1 MSFQGKGFK
10 ICDKIM
16 FPEEEEKKE
25 RRTENP
31 LFMPCRWKLGSSALS
46 IDTLIMFWNK
56 SWGIQS
62 TLQMNCP
69 PFKEE
74 TEIKDWQ
81 DEKKKQTNLQ
91 VITAQVTHRL
101 SFSLPQ
107 LFSIKCGRRNI
118 AKQKSRGLSTEHVR
132 QQKLNEGSA
141 VFQDCY
147 AK

>member
-81 DEKKKQTNLQ
+81 DEKKKQICKSSLHKWLTDYPS
-91 VITAQVTHRL
+91 L
-101 SFSLPQ
+101 SPSSSP
-107 LFSIKCGRRNI
+107 
-118 AKQKSRGLSTEHVR
+118 
-132 QQKLNEGSA
+132 
-141 VFQDCY
+141 
-147 AK
+147 

>member
-25 RRTENP
+25 RRKENP

-46 IDTLIMFWNK
+46 IDILIMFWNK

-81 DEKKKQTNLQ
+81 DEKKKQICKSSLHKWLTDYPS
-91 VITAQVTHRL
+91 L
-101 SFSLPQ
+101 SPSSSP
-107 LFSIKCGRRNI
+107 
-118 AKQKSRGLSTEHVR
+118 
-132 QQKLNEGSA
+132 
-141 VFQDCY
+141 
-147 AK
+147 